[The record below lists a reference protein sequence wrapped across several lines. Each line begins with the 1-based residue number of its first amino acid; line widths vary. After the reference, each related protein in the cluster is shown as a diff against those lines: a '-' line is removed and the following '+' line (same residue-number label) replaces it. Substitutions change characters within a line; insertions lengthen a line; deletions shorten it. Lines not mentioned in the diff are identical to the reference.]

1 MSLTSLL
8 NRTQPALCALAA
20 GANHAAGGLHPGCVL
35 FFAVCNGLEQAHLQI
50 ATGDDFDG
58 AWQKGVHALQRWL
71 RTQKRPPQ
79 WLRVDWVESVE
90 ALDWRTLQALLGRTK
105 RNYFERGIAFSADFS
120 CAIHPQELG
129 ANALLYDSSVTECTP
144 NAANLARY
152 GERRFGRP
160 LAWPDAADT
169 PIWAFSLRGVFC
181 DGAEVH
187 AIEHTGRHQG
197 YRVLPAWGAQ
207 QVHEVVRRA
216 TRYLANQ
223 VQRSGM
229 FHYGWFPCFDKPIP
243 TYNALRHASSTYAL
257 LEGWELTRDER
268 DRAAA
273 GRALAALTQQ
283 LIRSV
288 TLPDGGEAAFL
299 VDTGD
304 EIKLGGNAVSLLAL
318 AKYTELSGD
327 RQYLPLMERLAL
339 GILFM
344 QRGPEGGFVHV
355 LAYPD
360 LELKAAQRI
369 IYYDGEAAFGLM
381 RLYGLTGD
389 ARWLAAVERAMAHF
403 IAAGHAK
410 AHDHWLSYCVNE
422 LTLHRP
428 DERYFRFGL
437 DNVRDHLDF
446 VIERITTYPTLL
458 ELMMAAERM
467 IARLREDPAH
477 RGLLADFDLA
487 KFHHAL
493 ETRARY
499 LMNGFF
505 FPERAMFFR
514 NPGRIVDGFFIRHHG
529 YRVRID
535 DVEHY
540 LSGYVAYWKYLNAA
554 EPAAAGAAG
563 AAGAERG

>member
-8 NRTQPALCALAA
+8 NRVQPVLRAHAEAA
-20 GANHAAGGLHPGCVL
+20 PSATIGGEHPACVL
-35 FFAVCNGLEQAHLQI
+35 FFAVCNGADQAHIQI
-50 ATGDDFDG
+50 ASGADFDA
-58 AWQKGVHALQRWL
+58 AWQKGAQALQRWL

-79 WLRVDWVESVE
+79 WLRVDWVDAVE
-90 ALDWRTLQALLGRTK
+90 ALDWRSLQALLGRTK
-105 RNYFERGIAFSADFS
+105 RNYFERGIALSADFA

-129 ANALLYDSSVTECTP
+129 ANALLYDSSVSECTP
-144 NAANLARY
+144 NAGNLARY
-152 GERRFGRP
+152 GARRFGRA
-160 LAWPDAADT
+160 LAWPDAPGA
-169 PIWAFSLRGVFC
+169 PVWVFSTRGVFC
-181 DGAEVH
+181 DGSAVH
-187 AIEHTGRHQG
+187 AIEHAGRHQG
-197 YRVLPAWGAQ
+197 YRTLPDWGPQAVLGI
-207 QVHEVVRRA
+207 VRRA
-216 TRYLANQ
+216 TRYLAGQ
-223 VQRSGM
+223 VQRNGL
-229 FHYGWFPCFDKPIP
+229 FHYGWFPCFDRPIP

-257 LEGWELTRDER
+257 LEGWELTRDEH

-288 TLPDGGEAAFL
+288 TLPDGVEAAFL

-360 LELKAAQRI
+360 LALKAAHRI

-381 RLYGLTGD
+381 RLYGLTRD
-389 ARWLAAVERAMAHF
+389 ARWLAAVERAMDHF

-428 DERYFRFGL
+428 DPRYFRFGL
-437 DNVRDHLDF
+437 DNVCDHLDF

-467 IARLREDPAH
+467 IARLGADPAH
-477 RGLLADFDLA
+477 GHLLADFDLP
-487 KFHHAL
+487 KFYRAL

-540 LSGYVAYWKYLNAA
+540 LSGYVAYWKYRTAGG
-554 EPAAAGAAG
+554 AAAGG
-563 AAGAERG
+563 AAS